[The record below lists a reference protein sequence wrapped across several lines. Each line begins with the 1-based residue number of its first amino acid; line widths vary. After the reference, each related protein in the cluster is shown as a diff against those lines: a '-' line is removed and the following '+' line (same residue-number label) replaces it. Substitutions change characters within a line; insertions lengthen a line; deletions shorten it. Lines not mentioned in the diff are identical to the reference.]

1 MVEQAVAETLQIL
14 EISNRALASLLNM
27 DPHTLLENKKKNWAE
42 LTPTT
47 KRKFWV
53 TCTLV
58 NKEFR
63 LLRGSKII
71 EILNEH
77 VFEDVDGFKDSV
89 LSAIESDKYTEET
102 ILNIGR
108 IAHKIHLEKELKKSA
123 KLPDALPA

>member
-1 MVEQAVAETLQIL
+1 MIEQAVTETLQIL
-14 EISNRALASLLNM
+14 DISNRALASLLNM
-27 DPHTLLENKKKNWAE
+27 DPHTLIENKKKNWDD
-42 LTPTT
+42 LTPKT
-47 KRKFWV
+47 KRKFWI

-77 VFEDVDGFKDSV
+77 VYEDMDGFKDSV
-89 LSAIESDKYTEET
+89 LSALESDKYNEET
-102 ILNIGR
+102 ILNIGKL
-108 IAHKIHLEKELKKSA
+108 AHNIHLEKELRKSV